1 MVDRRKPEWLKSKQ
15 IPTEEERRVR
25 HLMKNLHLNTVCR
38 EARCPNRTECF
49 NRGTATFLI
58 MGDTCTRRC
67 RFCNVNKGIP
77 QPLDPAEPGHVA
89 EAVKTL
95 GLKYVVI
102 TSVTRD
108 DLPDGGAVHFARVIQ
123 AVRGMKSDVGI
134 EVLIPDFKGDV
145 SALEQVL
152 EAGPDVLN
160 HNVETVPRLYSQVRP
175 GALFERSLDV
185 LKRAKAHHPSI
196 MTKSG
201 LMAGLGETDDE
212 LYQVFAEL
220 RKAGCDLLTV
230 GQYLAPTKEHYPVA
244 EYIPPERFEAY
255 RAKAL
260 EMGFSDAACGPLVR
274 SSYKAGEMFRGCSL

>member
-108 DLPDGGAVHFARVIQ
+108 DLPDGGAGHFARVIQ

-134 EVLIPDFKGDV
+134 EVLIPDFKGDI

-160 HNVETVPRLYSQVRP
+160 HNVETVPRLYSKVRP

-185 LKRAKAHHPSI
+185 LKRAKAYNPAI

-220 RKAGCDLLTV
+220 RNAGCDLLTV

>member
-49 NRGTATFLI
+49 NKGTATFLI

-77 QPLDPAEPGHVA
+77 QPLDHAEPGHVA

-108 DLPDGGAVHFARVIQ
+108 EEGG
-123 AVRGMKSDVGI
+123 
-134 EVLIPDFKGDV
+134 
-145 SALEQVL
+145 
-152 EAGPDVLN
+152 
-160 HNVETVPRLYSQVRP
+160 
-175 GALFERSLDV
+175 
-185 LKRAKAHHPSI
+185 
-196 MTKSG
+196 
-201 LMAGLGETDDE
+201 
-212 LYQVFAEL
+212 
-220 RKAGCDLLTV
+220 
-230 GQYLAPTKEHYPVA
+230 
-244 EYIPPERFEAY
+244 
-255 RAKAL
+255 
-260 EMGFSDAACGPLVR
+260 
-274 SSYKAGEMFRGCSL
+274 SS

>member
-1 MVDRRKPEWLKSKQ
+1 
-15 IPTEEERRVR
+15 
-25 HLMKNLHLNTVCR
+25 
-38 EARCPNRTECF
+38 
-49 NRGTATFLI
+49 
-58 MGDTCTRRC
+58 
-67 RFCNVNKGIP
+67 
-77 QPLDPAEPGHVA
+77 
-89 EAVKTL
+89 
-95 GLKYVVI
+95 
-102 TSVTRD
+102 
-108 DLPDGGAVHFARVIQ
+108 
-123 AVRGMKSDVGI
+123 MKSDVGI
-134 EVLIPDFKGDV
+134 EVLNPDFNGDA